1 MHQPENRIGAGGKI
15 LKLSDIC
22 TILYKSTSPFI
33 SLADEVE
40 IIEYHLKLEQL
51 RYTQRLNVVLRR
63 K

>member
-1 MHQPENRIGAGGKI
+1 
-15 LKLSDIC
+15 LSDIC